1 MRILLAAILC
11 LASFAATADPVFRV
25 ASFNAALTRKGPGLL
40 LRDILNGKDKQ
51 IAAVAAIIQT
61 LRPDILLINEL
72 DHDYENRALRAF
84 LDVLATD
91 TNGRDGLRYP
101 YFYAPPQNTGVQSG
115 QDLNGDGLLGGP
127 ADAYGFGYFRGQYAM
142 ALVSRFP
149 IETGQARD
157 FSELLWKQIPNAEMP
172 KAADGS
178 AFPSYDA
185 LHVMRLSSKAHWD
198 VPVSLPDGRELHLL
212 ASHPTPPVF
221 DGPEDM
227 NGKRNRAE
235 ILFWDSY
242 IRDALLPES
251 AEFVLLGDLNADPV
265 DGEGS
270 HAAINTLLSSGY
282 LTDPEQASGGAV
294 AASAAQQGANLD
306 HTGPAATD
314 TADWRDD
321 PAPGNLRIDYVLPAK
336 TLTVIGGGVF
346 WPTPEEPGFDWIGSD
361 GRTSSD
367 HRLVWVDL
375 E

>member
-1 MRILLAAILC
+1 MRILLATALC
-11 LASFAATADPVFRV
+11 LASFAATADPIRV
-25 ASFNAALTRKGPGLL
+25 ATFNAALTRKGPGLL
-40 LRDILNGKDKQ
+40 LRDILKGKDTQ
-51 IAAVAAIIQT
+51 ISAVVAIIQT
-61 LRPDILLINEL
+61 VRPDILLINEL
-72 DHDYENRALRAF
+72 DHDYENLALRAF
-84 LDVLATD
+84 LDLLALDTD
-91 TNGRDGLRYP
+91 GRDGLRYP
-101 YFYAPPQNTGVQSG
+101 YFYAPPQNTGVPSG
-115 QDLNGDGLLGGP
+115 QDLDGDGRLGGP

-149 IETGQARD
+149 INTDQARD
-157 FSELLWKQIPNAEMP
+157 FSDLLWKQIPDAQMP

-198 VPVSLPDGRELHLL
+198 VPVTLPDGRVLHLL

-235 ILFWDSY
+235 ILFWDNY
-242 IRDALLPES
+242 IRDALLPEQ
-251 AEFVLLGDLNADPV
+251 ADFVLLGDLNADPK

-270 HAAINTLLSSGY
+270 HDAINTLLTSNY
-282 LTDPEQASGGAV
+282 LTDPKQASDGAT
-294 AASAAQQGANLD
+294 AASKTQQGANLAQK
-306 HTGPAATD
+306 GNAATD

-321 PAPGNLRIDYVLPAK
+321 PAPGNLRVDYVLPAK
-336 TLTVIGGGVF
+336 TLNVTNAGVF
-346 WPTPEEPGFDWIGSD
+346 WPTPTESGFDWIGSD
-361 GRTSSD
+361 GRASSD

>member
-1 MRILLAAILC
+1 MRILLATALC
-11 LASFAATADPVFRV
+11 LASFAATADPIRV
-25 ASFNAALTRKGPGLL
+25 ATFNAALTRKGPGLL
-40 LRDILNGKDKQ
+40 LRDILKGKDTQ
-51 IAAVAAIIQT
+51 ISAVVAIIQT
-61 LRPDILLINEL
+61 VRPDILLINEL
-72 DHDYENRALRAF
+72 DHDYENLALRAF
-84 LDVLATD
+84 LDLLALDTD
-91 TNGRDGLRYP
+91 GRDGLRYP
-101 YFYAPPQNTGVQSG
+101 YFYAPPQNTGVPSG
-115 QDLNGDGLLGGP
+115 QDLDGDGRLGGP

-149 IETGQARD
+149 INTDQARD
-157 FSELLWKQIPNAEMP
+157 FSDLLWKQIPDAQMP

-198 VPVSLPDGRELHLL
+198 VPVTLPDGRVLHLL

-242 IRDALLPES
+242 IRDALLPEQ
-251 AEFVLLGDLNADPV
+251 ADFVLLGDLNADPK

-270 HAAINTLLSSGY
+270 HDAINTLLTSNY
-282 LTDPEQASGGAV
+282 LTDPKQASDGAT
-294 AASAAQQGANLD
+294 AASKTQQGANLA
-306 HTGPAATD
+306 HKGNAATD

-321 PAPGNLRIDYVLPAK
+321 PAPGNLRVDYVLPAK
-336 TLTVIGGGVF
+336 TLNVTNAGVF
-346 WPTPEEPGFDWIGSD
+346 WPTPTESGFDWIGSD
-361 GRTSSD
+361 GRASSD